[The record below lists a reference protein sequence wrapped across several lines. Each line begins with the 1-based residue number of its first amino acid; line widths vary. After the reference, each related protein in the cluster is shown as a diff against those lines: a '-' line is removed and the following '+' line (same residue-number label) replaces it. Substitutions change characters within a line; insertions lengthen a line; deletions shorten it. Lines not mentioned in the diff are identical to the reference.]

1 MEPVV
6 VELGTALHACAA
18 RRHAL
23 DAQLRIAR
31 ERVLFPQDLP
41 GEIHRFRHDLAQIA
55 HAQRNG
61 DDARS
66 LSLARRAQ
74 NNIYDSGNNT
84 ELVHALAYSSSS
96 SSNRLRRPSF
106 KPALPSRFT
115 MTTRVTASAISYR
128 ASMAAYIYAMVTGE
142 ASGVTQP
149 ATTSSTT

>member
-31 ERVLFPQDLP
+31 ERVLFPQDPP

-66 LSLARRAQ
+66 LSLF
-74 NNIYDSGNNT
+74 DD
-84 ELVHALAYSSSS
+84 ED
-96 SSNRLRRPSF
+96 
-106 KPALPSRFT
+106 
-115 MTTRVTASAISYR
+115 
-128 ASMAAYIYAMVTGE
+128 E
-142 ASGVTQP
+142 E
-149 ATTSSTT
+149 